1 MFDRVDRLVLML
13 IRPEA
18 YETLVFLYTFGVF
31 SLFVSFY
38 LVEHPTPLN
47 RHKFTCVVSAVV
59 GSLFTFVAFFISMII
74 FAARIT

>member
-1 MFDRVDRLVLML
+1 MDWLVLMP

-18 YETLVFLYTFGVF
+18 YEMLVFLYTFGVF
-31 SLFVSFY
+31 SLFVSFH
-38 LVEHPTPLN
+38 LVEHPKPF
-47 RHKFTCVVSAVV
+47 HKFTCVVSAVV